1 VIGVLSFL
9 FWHGMSSWLNGVE
22 MLSYSSYHIVSII
35 YVTLLI
41 SILALGMALFRS
53 AREALVGLIFAALG
67 FLLAVGFSV
76 LNLVTVGVIILLGW
90 YSRNMVGHEVEQRI
104 KVKSRAMIGAGLTP
118 LIVAM
123 ALGVSIV
130 AYQSD
135 AIASLAEE
143 ERIPSSSERFI
154 RSIVDRAIDSGL
166 VPTKVS
172 PREKEAVAQQ
182 TTEDLISQ
190 TNQTLKPY
198 FKYSRPVLAATLF
211 LIIYGLNWIFYW
223 LAIGM
228 GMLLIAVLR
237 LTGFIKIEEVDIKAE
252 RMII

>member
-1 VIGVLSFL
+1 MIGVLSFL

-154 RSIVDRAIDSGL
+154 R
-166 VPTKVS
+166 
-172 PREKEAVAQQ
+172 
-182 TTEDLISQ
+182 
-190 TNQTLKPY
+190 
-198 FKYSRPVLAATLF
+198 
-211 LIIYGLNWIFYW
+211 
-223 LAIGM
+223 
-228 GMLLIAVLR
+228 
-237 LTGFIKIEEVDIKAE
+237 
-252 RMII
+252 